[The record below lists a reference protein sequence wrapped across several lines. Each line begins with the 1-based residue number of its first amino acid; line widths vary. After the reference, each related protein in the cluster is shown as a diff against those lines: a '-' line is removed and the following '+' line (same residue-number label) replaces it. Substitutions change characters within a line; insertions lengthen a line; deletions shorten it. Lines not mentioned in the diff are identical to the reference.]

1 MGTID
6 RGEFLEKVQEQ
17 ARLLLQPLDL
27 KDLATR
33 GILVKEGAWYRIL
46 KFNALPD
53 HAFARI
59 SEIAQDSRG
68 SKVKF
73 LKLSMKA
80 TADLK
85 KMNRKVL

>member
-1 MGTID
+1 MDTTD
-6 RGEFLEKVQEQ
+6 RGELIKKMRAQ

-46 KFNALPD
+46 KFKALPKNV
-53 HAFARI
+53 FARM

-68 SKVKF
+68 TKVKF
-73 LKLSMKA
+73 LKVSKKA
-80 TADLK
+80 L
-85 KMNRKVL
+85 LG